1 MRATAASRVESRWK
15 ARRSWLCSVLLTL
28 VVACSGRPLSPRTAP
43 AGSALERDAVIEG
56 RRLRYALHLAPQ
68 PNLVYHL
75 DCITGV
81 ALCAQVIYRELWS
94 TFAMSGED
102 EAALATWKA
111 VRGRHAGELRTVD
124 PPRPPQPIL
133 APSRVF
139 DLAERQRIV
148 GLRART
154 PAEYQATIALLA
166 TDADARELRQI
177 VERFAPRFLRWWH
190 ERGFAAGSTSFDGFT
205 KLLAD
210 PFLDATIQKAA
221 QFYEADLPGGTTFQI
236 HVLVQPASSRKLSVA
251 YQLEGDSV
259 VETPEGE
266 KPEERIDIVAHE
278 LFHYF
283 FFRMDPKRQAAMLE
297 SVCGS
302 DDPLSVVAFGML
314 DEAIATAL
322 GNGVVGQHYRP
333 PDAFAKRLARGLTR
347 NRATASVAREIFPSM
362 SSFLDRGTTVSSDEF
377 LRAFNRATKATFAD
391 GRPRPIDYLHS
402 PVLIADGRF
411 TAAAQRLR
419 DASSAG
425 FPNLREFASVDG
437 EAKSFLKEHPF
448 ISVAILVPDAAGTVL
463 ESLGLADRQGVA
475 VSSVAARSRGFV
487 YALPRTA
494 KSYAFVFVA
503 SDPKTMDDLVA
514 RFAELADLVP
524 GHEGALV
531 ELAR

>member
-1 MRATAASRVESRWK
+1 MGTAAASGVEFRWK
-15 ARRSWLCSVLLTL
+15 ARRSWPYSVLLML
-28 VVACSGRPLSPRTAP
+28 VVACSGRPVPPRTAP
-43 AGSALERDAVIEG
+43 AGSAIERDAVIEG

-68 PNLVYHL
+68 PNLIYHL
-75 DCITGV
+75 DCIAGV

-124 PPRPPQPIL
+124 PRRPPQPLL

-177 VERFAPRFLRWWH
+177 VEKFTPRFLRWWQQ
-190 ERGFAAGSTSFDGFT
+190 RGFAAGSTSFEGFA

-221 QFYEADLPGGTTFQI
+221 QFYEADLPPGTTFQI
-236 HVLVQPASSRKLSVA
+236 HLLVQPASSRKLSVA

-278 LFHYF
+278 LFHYL

-302 DDPLSVVAFGML
+302 DEPLSAVAFGML
-314 DEAIATAL
+314 DEAMATAL
-322 GNGVVGQHYRP
+322 GNGVVGQHYQP
-333 PDAFAKRLARGLTR
+333 PDAFAKQLARGLTR
-347 NRATASVAREIFPSM
+347 NRATASVARAIFPSM

-377 LRAFNRATKATFAD
+377 LRAFNRATKATFTD

-411 TAAAQRLR
+411 ASAAQRLR
-419 DASSAG
+419 DASYAG
-425 FPNLREFASVDG
+425 FPSLREFAALDD
-437 EAKSFLKEHPF
+437 EAKTFLKEHPF
-448 ISVAILVPDAAGTVL
+448 ISVAVLVPDAAGTLL
-463 ESLGLADRQGVA
+463 ESLGLADRHGAA
-475 VSSVAARSRGFV
+475 VSSVAARTRGFV

-503 SDPKTMDDLVA
+503 GDSKTMDDLVD
-514 RFAELADLVP
+514 RFAASAELVP
-524 GHEGALV
+524 GHEGVLV